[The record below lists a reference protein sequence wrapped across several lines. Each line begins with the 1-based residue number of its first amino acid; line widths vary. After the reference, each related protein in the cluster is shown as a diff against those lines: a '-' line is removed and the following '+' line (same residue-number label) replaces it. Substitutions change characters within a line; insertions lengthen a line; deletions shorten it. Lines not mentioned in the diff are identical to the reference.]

1 MARVIFRSRRR
12 TGARPRLLIAAA
24 LLLLAVGVAGGW
36 LGASRLLPQRVAY
49 TKGLAAP
56 PLAHRDIPPA
66 PPELQATLERI
77 AAGYREPVGIAVSDV
92 TSGWTAAVS
101 GDQTFPQQSV
111 SKLWVALAVM
121 QAVDERRLALD
132 QTVVMHDE
140 DRSVFNQ
147 PLASRIRGPNGLSI
161 TMSDLLR
168 HALIESD
175 NAANDMLIREVGG
188 AGVVTQNIAD
198 KRLKGLAVGGTE
210 RDVQTRTA
218 GLEWKPEYGRTWI
231 FKQARAL
238 LPDDV
243 RDQALA
249 SYLANPPDGAT
260 PLGIVT
266 ALGELKR
273 GELLSRASTDFML
286 DLMGEART
294 GQMRLR
300 AGMAPGW
307 SLAHKT
313 GTGPD
318 WRGASVGIND
328 VGLMT
333 APDGRTYAV
342 AVMVRQTSQPA
353 SARHRLMAGVAR
365 AVESYWALAG
375 ERKEIQTA
383 ANPAQAAPLAPKTA
397 SQSPQTAN
405 GL

>member
-1 MARVIFRSRRR
+1 MTRVISRTPRP
-12 TGARPRLLIAAA
+12 GWFRPRLLAAAA
-24 LLLLAVGVAGGW
+24 LVLLAGGAAAGW
-36 LGASRLLPQRVAY
+36 LGASRLIPQKVAY
-49 TKGLAAP
+49 TKGP
-56 PLAHRDIPPA
+56 TVPVPAHPA
-66 PPELQATLERI
+66 PSAPADLQATLDRI

-92 TSGWTAAVS
+92 SAGWTAQVL
-101 GDQTFPQQSV
+101 GDETFPQQSV

-121 QAVDERRLALD
+121 QAVDQRRLSLD
-132 QTVVMHDE
+132 QTVVMHAD
-140 DRSVFNQ
+140 DRSVFYQ
-147 PLASRIRGPNGLSI
+147 PLASRIRGPNGLPI
-161 TMSDLLR
+161 TLADLLR

-175 NAANDMLIREVGG
+175 NAANDRLIREVGG

-198 KRLKGLAVGGTE
+198 KHLAGLAVGGTE

-218 GLEWKPEYGRTWI
+218 GLEWKPEYGQTWI

-249 SYLANPPDGAT
+249 NYLANPPDGAT
-260 PLGIVT
+260 PVGIVT
-266 ALGELKR
+266 ALSELKR

-286 DLMGEART
+286 GLMGEART

-300 AGMAPGW
+300 AGMEPGW

-333 APDGRTYAV
+333 APDGHTYAV
-342 AVMVRQTSQPA
+342 AVMVRQTSQPP
-353 SARHRLMAGVAR
+353 SARHRLMAGVAH
-365 AVESYWALAG
+365 AVESYWALSGQLPAS
-375 ERKEIQTA
+375 QQQA
-383 ANPAQAAPLAPKTA
+383 ANPAPVA
-397 SQSPQTAN
+397 S

>member
-1 MARVIFRSRRR
+1 MTGVISRNRRR
-12 TGARPRLLIAAA
+12 GRTRPRLLIGAA
-24 LLLLAVGVAGGW
+24 LVLLAAGAVGGW
-36 LGASRLLPQRVAY
+36 LGASRLIPQKIAY
-49 TKGLAAP
+49 TKGPAAP
-56 PLAHRDIPPA
+56 LARRDAPQAPA
-66 PPELQATLERI
+66 ELQATLDRI
-77 AAGYREPVGIAVSDV
+77 AAGYREPVGIAVADV
-92 TSGWTAAVS
+92 TSGWTAQVS
-101 GDQTFPQQSV
+101 GGETFPQQSV

-121 QAVDERRLALD
+121 QAVDERRLSLD
-132 QTVVMHDE
+132 QTVVMHDD
-140 DRSVFNQ
+140 DRSVFYQ
-147 PLASRIRGPNGLSI
+147 PLASRIRGPNGLPI
-161 TMSDLLR
+161 TMADLLR

-175 NAANDMLIREVGG
+175 NSANDMLIREVGG

-198 KRLKGLAVGGTE
+198 KHLAGLAVGGTE

-231 FKQARAL
+231 FKQARER
-238 LPDDV
+238 LPDDA

-249 SYLANPPDGAT
+249 NYLANPPDGAT
-260 PLGIVT
+260 PTGIVT
-266 ALGELKR
+266 ALSELKR

-286 DLMGEART
+286 GLMGEART
-294 GQMRLR
+294 GQLRLR

-333 APDGRTYAV
+333 APDGHTYAV
-342 AVMVRQTSQPA
+342 AVMVRQTSQPP

-375 ERKEIQTA
+375 HSGETQTA
-383 ANPAQAAPLAPKTA
+383 AANLPTAP
-397 SQSPQTAN
+397 QSPQASPANAN